1 MTRSRRSL
9 SWAASL
15 LLVIALHV
23 ALFIWALYWQPQA
36 IAVEPPP
43 AAMLVELQPLVAAPK
58 PTPPVIQQPEPE
70 PEPLPKLIEAPKP
83 KLVIAKP
90 KPKPKPRPPAPKPQ
104 PKPVET
110 PTPETAQASN
120 DAPPAAQQQA
130 APRQSAPSEDN
141 PARALWL
148 SKVHAH
154 LSSRLHYP
162 DRERRFNRV
171 GHIQAVT
178 LTFDV
183 NVRGDIL
190 LGKIKAST
198 ARPSFDRDVL
208 IQLRKASP
216 VPRPPQEVLSSGS
229 ISLDFPVK
237 FELTR

>member
-70 PEPLPKLIEAPKP
+70 PEPLPQAD
-83 KLVIAKP
+83 
-90 KPKPKPRPPAPKPQ
+90 RS
-104 PKPVET
+104 
-110 PTPETAQASN
+110 AQAKVGN
-120 DAPPAAQQQA
+120 RPTQAETQTAPACAQTTAKTCGNTYPGNGPGQHDAPPAAQQQA